1 MNDGTVSVKLDGKKL
16 EEMSEALRDATVDA
30 VRETVKAGPLEAAP
44 PSPAPKAAAE
54 RGVRHTVKY
63 LPCVLTPKE
72 VAELHIEISRDV
84 ADADDAERRV
94 ERIKEDAKAEVAAAT
109 NAAKAKRTA
118 LADKA
123 RTVREGKLHRDVGVT
138 VRIDWHARTKTTTR
152 DDTGEVLDVEPATS
166 MEVADCG
173 TWETDLP
180 AGKSYLRAPDG
191 AVLDQRDL
199 TDAER
204 QTKLPLADGGA
215 APAEPAKADRAW
227 VALGTWEDLDAD
239 TAERFIKPDPHG
251 KAPAI
256 GWTEQGKYMVAA
268 IPAGLRP
275 QLDHHA
281 TQAGVLVFYGDAE
294 PTLADLAAQSKEPP
308 SKPRKG
314 AAKKGRAS

>member
-1 MNDGTVSVKLDGKKL
+1 M
-16 EEMSEALRDATVDA
+16 
-30 VRETVKAGPLEAAP
+30 AGPLDAAP
-44 PSPAPKAAAE
+44 PRPPAKPPGE

-72 VAELHIEISRDV
+72 VAELHVEISRDV

-109 NAAKAKRTA
+109 NTAKAKRTA

-152 DDTGEVLDVEPATS
+152 DDTGEVLDVEVATP

-204 QTKLPLADGGA
+204 QAKLPLADGGA
-215 APAEPAKADRAW
+215 APEGPAKADRAW

-256 GWTEQGKYMVAA
+256 QWTEQGKYMVAA

-281 TQAGVLVFYGDAE
+281 KQAGVLVFYGDAE
-294 PTLADLAAQSKEPP
+294 PTLADLAAQSKEPAA
-308 SKPRKG
+308 KPRKG
-314 AAKKGRAS
+314 AAKKKPF